1 MKLLKVKTSSRMY
14 STFTHHSLV
23 TIILSKIMMA
33 SLNKSQ
39 MKWDLFRQYRRKKV
53 TSLSKALCQLYFQ
66 FKKTLSSR
74 QNCPLGEKKTVSVI
88 WTYLS
93 CSFDSF
99 IYSLRWQ
106 LRATQRRAVLPLAT
120 IKVKTFP
127 VPAFFG
133 ATPAVTVKRTEK
145 NFFELK
151 KKAKD
156 PRPVN
161 ELSTILQRNQWKTI
175 KDHLALRDIW
185 E

>member
-74 QNCPLGEKKTVSVI
+74 QNCPLGEKKKLFQLFELIFPVHLIHSYI
-88 WTYLS
+88 HS
-93 CSFDSF
+93 GDS
-99 IYSLRWQ
+99 SGQ
-106 LRATQRRAVLPLAT
+106 LREGLYCHWQ
-120 IKVKTFP
+120 
-127 VPAFFG
+127 
-133 ATPAVTVKRTEK
+133 
-145 NFFELK
+145 
-151 KKAKD
+151 
-156 PRPVN
+156 
-161 ELSTILQRNQWKTI
+161 Q
-175 KDHLALRDIW
+175 
-185 E
+185 